1 MKNKNIIFIISLLLT
16 FCFVLSACKN
26 TISENLYNG
35 IPSGADVNGEFAE
48 SSKYVLFWNAD
59 YNCVDLKE
67 KTNNETLWSSVPMT
81 EVAAGL
87 DKSSKLCSP
96 VSVAYLEPDTNL
108 VKTAEGSEEITDI
121 ATEKIDNGIKV
132 YYDFGNYNVCVPV
145 SYELDGNKIS
155 VSINSDEIT
164 EAEYKIYQ
172 ISVLPYM
179 VSAKNN
185 DSKDSYIFVPYGS
198 GAIMYTD
205 NTLRAPR
212 SFNAEMYGDDLT
224 INKEEQFNTDE
235 ALKLPVFAAQNVD
248 NAMFAIIESGAE
260 YASLSARAGDIDT
273 GYSNVYPLFKLRG
286 YNTTLI
292 DDVSSEGKYIM
303 RISDE
308 RVSDVYKV
316 SYYFMD
322 NAEASISS
330 MAELYRNYINSVYG
344 ERNVA
349 SQKPYYLKI
358 LGGSFVDDYFLGIP
372 KEELYCATTY
382 SSASEIISEL
392 ADLTKEEGAIELSG
406 FGKDGIEYGKVADG
420 FDFGKFG
427 KESELKAL
435 ISNGAYVDYELLRFS
450 KSANGFSAL
459 WDSAKNANNST
470 AYLYIHNVSDKVK
483 NEDETYYKL
492 LKRSSLSTAFDKL
505 KNHTAKVG
513 IKNISLGSIGEISY
527 SDYSEKEYVAKGKID
542 EEIYT
547 YINSLCKEDV
557 GVKVTN
563 ANDYAAV
570 ASTIITDTPLS
581 SGNIS
586 ALDESIPFYSL
597 VFKGRAQL
605 YSTPLNLNHNSRQEF
620 LNAVSC
626 GVGLQFSVCDSY
638 NADLKETPFGYM
650 FAQSVYEDN
659 EEQIA
664 ALINESSELLNKV
677 AKARI
682 EFWER
687 RNNGLTVTQFDNG
700 ITVYTNFS
708 DNQISTECGNIPAM
722 SFKFSEG
729 R

>member
-1 MKNKNIIFIISLLLT
+1 MKIIPVKIIIILSLISILIFPICFYLIGFLVFYLLT
-16 FCFVLSACKN
+16 LGNSVVPFYFIC
-26 TISENLYNG
+26 
-35 IPSGADVNGEFAE
+35 
-48 SSKYVLFWNAD
+48 
-59 YNCVDLKE
+59 
-67 KTNNETLWSSVPMT
+67 VPMGFGILFEFLALIT
-81 EVAAGL
+81 PGFFKLIIKNGVINNYIMDGTKNDGWCESISNIRKIELVGKEEVKKYFKQFN
-87 DKSSKLCSP
+87 KSKAIL
-96 VSVAYLEPDTNL
+96 
-108 VKTAEGSEEITDI
+108 I
-121 ATEKIDNGIKV
+121 
-132 YYDFGNYNVCVPV
+132 DFGNYNVCVPV

-372 KEELYCATTY
+372 
-382 SSASEIISEL
+382 
-392 ADLTKEEGAIELSG
+392 
-406 FGKDGIEYGKVADG
+406 
-420 FDFGKFG
+420 
-427 KESELKAL
+427 
-435 ISNGAYVDYELLRFS
+435 
-450 KSANGFSAL
+450 
-459 WDSAKNANNST
+459 
-470 AYLYIHNVSDKVK
+470 
-483 NEDETYYKL
+483 
-492 LKRSSLSTAFDKL
+492 
-505 KNHTAKVG
+505 
-513 IKNISLGSIGEISY
+513 
-527 SDYSEKEYVAKGKID
+527 
-542 EEIYT
+542 
-547 YINSLCKEDV
+547 
-557 GVKVTN
+557 
-563 ANDYAAV
+563 
-570 ASTIITDTPLS
+570 
-581 SGNIS
+581 
-586 ALDESIPFYSL
+586 
-597 VFKGRAQL
+597 
-605 YSTPLNLNHNSRQEF
+605 
-620 LNAVSC
+620 
-626 GVGLQFSVCDSY
+626 
-638 NADLKETPFGYM
+638 
-650 FAQSVYEDN
+650 
-659 EEQIA
+659 
-664 ALINESSELLNKV
+664 
-677 AKARI
+677 
-682 EFWER
+682 
-687 RNNGLTVTQFDNG
+687 
-700 ITVYTNFS
+700 
-708 DNQISTECGNIPAM
+708 
-722 SFKFSEG
+722 
-729 R
+729 